1 MAVHISLDL
10 DNCTFG
16 QLLAFVDA
24 VESAG
29 AHRETPG
36 RLDGSTLHFSI
47 EEAPRAASGTAGTAG
62 AAGVVGSAVGQAA
75 SAAASNLAHVDTA
88 KLGDAV
94 MGAFID
100 AFNNKRR

>member
-10 DNCTFG
+10 ENCTFG

-47 EEAPRAASGTAGTAG
+47 EEAPRAASGTAG

>member
-29 AHRETPG
+29 AHRSTQG
-36 RLDGSTLHFSI
+36 RVEGSTLHFSI
-47 EEAPRAASGTAGTAG
+47 DEAQSGSG
-62 AAGVVGSAVGQAA
+62 AAGVGTAGSAVSSAVSHAA